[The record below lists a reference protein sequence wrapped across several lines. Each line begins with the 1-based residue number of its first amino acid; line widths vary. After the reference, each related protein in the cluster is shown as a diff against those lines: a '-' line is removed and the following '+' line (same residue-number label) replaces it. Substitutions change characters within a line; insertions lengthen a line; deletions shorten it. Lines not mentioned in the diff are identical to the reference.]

1 MSSIFNLPLFNKN
14 VLEVINLLFRDFYI
28 KDIIGYE
35 EIEQV
40 SLLDELAHC
49 SIDVIIDLI
58 SISNKIDV
66 ESSIKLL
73 EDVLK
78 NNDITYVLKEL
89 SIALIGKAVEDEKEQ
104 VNKKEYSS
112 YTEILLDFYRQ
123 IQRVDNLMLSDFL
136 NMTTKMMYKYCDGLN
151 ERYIVS
157 LNKSM
162 QDHFNEA
169 CILSG
174 VVFGSLKEVP
184 QFDMDGSIHKKTL
197 REKIRERQLQIAN
210 A

>member
-1 MSSIFNLPLFNKN
+1 M
-14 VLEVINLLFRDFYI
+14 INLLFRDFYI

-35 EIEQV
+35 EVEQV
-40 SLLDELAHC
+40 SLLEELAHC

-89 SIALIGKAVEDEKEQ
+89 NIALVGKTVEDEKEA
-104 VNKKEYSS
+104 VNKKEYNS

-123 IQRVDNLMLSDFL
+123 IQRVDTLSLSDFL

-162 QDHFNEA
+162 QDNFNNA

-174 VVFGSLKEVP
+174 VMFGSLKEVP
-184 QFDMDGSIHKKTL
+184 QFNMDGSIHKKTL